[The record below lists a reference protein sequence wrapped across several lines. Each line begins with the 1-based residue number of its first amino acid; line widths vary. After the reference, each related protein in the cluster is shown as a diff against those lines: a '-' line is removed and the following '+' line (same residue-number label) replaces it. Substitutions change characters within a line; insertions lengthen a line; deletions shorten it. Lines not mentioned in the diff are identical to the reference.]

1 MKDQKKTEIRV
12 GITVLLG
19 VIILL
24 WILGWA
30 KNFSITPTENTVKV
44 QFSNTAGLEIGD
56 AVTVNGVRKGFVEDL
71 TIKGENVVVTL
82 KIANN
87 VVLKEDAGFA
97 VSMLD
102 LMGGKKV
109 EISPGSSGKLLDYS
123 QVQAG
128 TFYADIPYV
137 MSMVGT
143 FQEDISSTI
152 SDLKITLTSLN
163 NYLSDKKLNDD
174 IKSSMSNLSEVTKKL
189 NILIDENRN
198 NLRQLT
204 ANTAELTEEAKNFI
218 NENKESFNTS
228 VKGLQSVL
236 SNTDSLLTKL
246 NKFTDELSNKQN
258 NLGKIIYDEKIYDD
272 LSQSLK
278 QLNELTRIMIEQ
290 LKDDGVKVDADIFY
304 KIFF

>member
-71 TIKGENVVVTL
+71 AIKGENVVVTL
-82 KIANN
+82 KIDNK

-163 NYLSDKKLNDD
+163 NYLSDKKLNED

-189 NILIDENRN
+189 NILIDENRD
-198 NLRQLT
+198 NLKKLT
-204 ANTAELTEEAKNFI
+204 ANTAELTEETKKFI
-218 NENKESFNTS
+218 NENKESLNTS

-236 SNTDSLLTKL
+236 SNTDSLLAKL
-246 NKFTDELSNKQN
+246 NIFTDELKNRQN

-278 QLNELTRIMIEQ
+278 QLNELTKIMIEQ
-290 LKDDGVKVDADIFY
+290 LKDDGLKVDADIF
-304 KIFF
+304 

>member
-71 TIKGENVVVTL
+71 AIEGENVVVTL
-82 KIANN
+82 KIDNK

-163 NYLSDKKLNDD
+163 NYLSDKKLNED

-246 NKFTDELSNKQN
+246 NKFTVELSNKQN

-278 QLNELTRIMIEQ
+278 QLNELTKIMIEQ
-290 LKDDGVKVDADIFY
+290 LKDDGLKVDADIF
-304 KIFF
+304 

>member
-71 TIKGENVVVTL
+71 AIEGENVVVTL
-82 KIANN
+82 KIDNN

-163 NYLSDKKLNDD
+163 NYLGDKKLNDD
-174 IKSSMSNLSEVTKKL
+174 IKSSMSNLSEVTRKL
-189 NILIDENRN
+189 NILIDENRD
-198 NLRQLT
+198 NLKKLT
-204 ANTAELTEEAKNFI
+204 ANTAELTEETKKFI
-218 NENKESFNTS
+218 NENKESLNTS

-236 SNTDSLLTKL
+236 SNTDSLLAKL
-246 NKFTDELSNKQN
+246 NIFTDELKNRQN

-278 QLNELTRIMIEQ
+278 QLNELTKIMIEQ
-290 LKDDGVKVDADIFY
+290 LKDDGLKVDADIF
-304 KIFF
+304 

>member
-1 MKDQKKTEIRV
+1 MKNQRKTEIRV

-71 TIKGENVVVTL
+71 AIKGENVVVTL
-82 KIANN
+82 KIDNN

-163 NYLSDKKLNDD
+163 NYLGDKKLNDD
-174 IKSSMSNLSEVTKKL
+174 IKSSMSNLSEVTRKL
-189 NILIDENRN
+189 NILIDENRD
-198 NLRQLT
+198 NLKKLT
-204 ANTAELTEEAKNFI
+204 ANTAELTEETKKFI
-218 NENKESFNTS
+218 NENKESLNTS

-236 SNTDSLLTKL
+236 SNTDSLLAKL
-246 NKFTDELSNKQN
+246 NIFTDELKNRQN

-278 QLNELTRIMIEQ
+278 QLNELTKIMIEQ
-290 LKDDGVKVDADIFY
+290 LKDDGLKVDADIF
-304 KIFF
+304 

>member
-71 TIKGENVVVTL
+71 AIEGENVVVTL
-82 KIANN
+82 KIDNK

-163 NYLSDKKLNDD
+163 NYLSDKKLNED

-246 NKFTDELSNKQN
+246 NKFTDELSSRQN

-290 LKDDGVKVDADIFY
+290 LKDDGLKVDADIF
-304 KIFF
+304 

>member
-71 TIKGENVVVTL
+71 AIKGENVVVTL
-82 KIANN
+82 KIDNN

-163 NYLSDKKLNDD
+163 NYLGDKKLNDD
-174 IKSSMSNLSEVTKKL
+174 IKSSMSNLSEVTRKL
-189 NILIDENRN
+189 NILIDENRD
-198 NLRQLT
+198 NLKKLT
-204 ANTAELTEEAKNFI
+204 ANTAELTEETKKFI
-218 NENKESFNTS
+218 NENKESLNTS

-236 SNTDSLLTKL
+236 SNTDSLLAKL
-246 NKFTDELSNKQN
+246 NIFTDELKNRQN

-278 QLNELTRIMIEQ
+278 QLNELTKIMIEQ
-290 LKDDGVKVDADIFY
+290 LKDDGLKVDADIF
-304 KIFF
+304 

>member
-71 TIKGENVVVTL
+71 AIEGENVVVTL
-82 KIANN
+82 KIDNK

-163 NYLSDKKLNDD
+163 NYLGDKKLNDD
-174 IKSSMSNLSEVTKKL
+174 IKSSMSNLSEVTRKL
-189 NILIDENRN
+189 NILIDENRD
-198 NLRQLT
+198 NLKKLT
-204 ANTAELTEEAKNFI
+204 ANTAELTEETKKFI
-218 NENKESFNTS
+218 NENKESLNTS

-236 SNTDSLLTKL
+236 SNTDSLLAKL
-246 NKFTDELSNKQN
+246 NIFTDELKNRQN

-272 LSQSLK
+272 LSQPLK
-278 QLNELTRIMIEQ
+278 QLNELTKIMIEQ
-290 LKDDGVKVDADIFY
+290 LKDDGLKVDADIF
-304 KIFF
+304 